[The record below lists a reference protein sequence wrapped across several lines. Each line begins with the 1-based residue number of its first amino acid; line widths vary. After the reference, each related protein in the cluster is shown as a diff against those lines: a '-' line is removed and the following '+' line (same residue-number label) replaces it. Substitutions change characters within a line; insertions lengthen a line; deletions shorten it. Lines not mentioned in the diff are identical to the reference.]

1 MRSSID
7 ILELTS
13 ATPEQLDE
21 LSRLLIDV
29 VNEGASVGFLPPLE
43 VEEANAYWR
52 QVNEPGV
59 KLWAAVQDGRIIGT
73 VQLQLAGKKNALH
86 RAEIAKL
93 MVHPA
98 SRRNGLAR
106 RLMLTAEEAAHQEG
120 RTLLV
125 LDTREGDPSNLLYQ
139 SFGYIEAGRIPGF
152 AMSAGGSLDATV
164 IYYKDLREP

>member
-13 ATPEQLDE
+13 AIPEQLDE

-98 SRRNGLAR
+98 SRRNGLAK

-139 SFGYIEAGRIPGF
+139 SLGYIEAGRIPGF